1 MDLEKGKFSYERFS
15 SCFDFCSSV
24 NADAISGPRVPSV
37 RARSGAAGWAPR
49 TPLPPPQQRSGTR
62 WGRRAP
68 PLRASGLLGA
78 LAETRAPARTSPA
91 PGPRCHSRATEA
103 AAAAPA
109 SGTRATRVGLGGGP
123 AVRVRRSPLGDARR
137 AAV

>member
-1 MDLEKGKFSYERFS
+1 M
-15 SCFDFCSSV
+15 
-24 NADAISGPRVPSV
+24 
-37 RARSGAAGWAPR
+37 RSAALACPACGLGLALQVGAAD
-49 TPLPPPQQRSGTR
+49 
-62 WGRRAP
+62 P
-68 PLRASGLLGA
+68 PLCASGLLGA

-123 AVRVRRSPLGDARR
+123 AVRIRQSPLGDARR

>member
-1 MDLEKGKFSYERFS
+1 MRSAALACPACGLGLALQAGRR
-15 SCFDFCSSV
+15 
-24 NADAISGPRVPSV
+24 GPRF
-37 RARSGAAGWAPR
+37 R
-49 TPLPPPQQRSGTR
+49 PPQQRSGTR

-123 AVRVRRSPLGDARR
+123 AVRVRRSPLGDAQRP
-137 AAV
+137 AV